1 MTTPG
6 VRRPLNGGTVG
17 ERIDDALAQKGWT
30 RQRLAK
36 ELGTRWQTVDD
47 WISGKHEP
55 RRFLRR
61 IAEVLDVTT
70 DELLGVAEGQDP
82 PFAAWPEFLATDEGR
97 AMTEDELRMLRSI
110 AWPRGRAPTVG
121 AYLAVLVAARMTA
134 ARA

>member
-1 MTTPG
+1 MAARN
-6 VRRPLNGGTVG
+6 VHKPLHGSHVG
-17 ERIDDALAQKGWT
+17 ERIDDALVQKGWT
-30 RQRLAK
+30 RQKLAK
-36 ELGTRWQTVDD
+36 ELDTRWQTVDD

-55 RRFLRR
+55 KRFLRR
-61 IAEVLDVTT
+61 IAEVLGVTT

-82 PFAAWPEFLATDEGR
+82 PFDSWRDFLATTEGQT
-97 AMTEDELRMLRSI
+97 MTEDERRMLRSI